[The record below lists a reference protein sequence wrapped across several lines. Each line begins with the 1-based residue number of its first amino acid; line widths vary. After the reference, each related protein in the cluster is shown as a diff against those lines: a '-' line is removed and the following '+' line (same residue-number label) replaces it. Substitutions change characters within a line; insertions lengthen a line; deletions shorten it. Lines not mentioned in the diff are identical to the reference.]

1 MSNYSKLVLSSFFK
15 LFGIPFVVL
24 STLYYVYDFSLNS
37 VVTAVIY
44 SVLALGCLLAV
55 IVTFKLNK
63 TALRGMATV
72 AITYLS
78 VYLVALKMNLN
89 TTPMEYLKGV
99 IFTVLAIAFITFFRC
114 VLLPKKDCAFY
125 TLRKVL
131 FVIIAFITLFL
142 PLLLL
147 CYLIATNS
155 LISSDIIIALA
166 QTNGAEGAEFFVSN
180 VNYKWLLALLFLIA
194 VIYINCKAYENL
206 TCDPK
211 AKVTTSFSIAIIL
224 IGSIFLAIPR
234 IDYLPFAVVKV
245 TSRQLDNFALYKQ
258 QKGVRLQKLSTLT
271 SLKLNPDVDK
281 DGNLFVLVIGESQS
295 ASHIQAYGYQKAT
308 TPKLVERLKEPN
320 HLLFN
325 NVFSSWPQTV
335 QALSY
340 ALTNA
345 NQYNQVDVS
354 DAYSLIEIA
363 RAVGFD
369 TYWLS
374 NQRKYGMY
382 ETPITVI
389 SSTANHEIWTN
400 GSAKMEGVFFDEE
413 LVNRLP
419 KVEPNKNTL
428 IIVHLMGSHQ
438 KYEKRVPK
446 EFRQFKGTDE
456 VVASYDNSILYTD
469 YVVDEIYSKV
479 KQNPAFKAL
488 VYFSDHGEEPHVVG
502 GHDPVN
508 VTYQMLKVPLFVYL
522 SDSYR
527 KNHLNLFESLKTNEH
542 KYFSKDSKDLDY
554 TVVSYEYPAPYT
566 GLNEPYYPIVD
577 EKNVELSNKYTKL
590 GEKEKDVLFFG
601 RLAEYRYYDMDDI
614 IERIL
619 NAFE

>member
-24 STLYYVYDFSLNS
+24 SIIYYVYDFSLNS

-295 ASHIQAYGYQKAT
+295 ASHIQAYGYQKST

-345 NQYNQVDVS
+345 NQYNQVEVS

-419 KVEPNKNTL
+419 KVDPNKNTL
-428 IIVHLMGSHQ
+428 IIIHLMGSHQ

-446 EFRQFKGTDE
+446 EFRQFTGADE

-469 YVVDEIYSKV
+469 YVVDEIYNKA
-479 KQNPAFKAL
+479 KKNPAFKAL

-542 KYFSKDSKDLDY
+542 KYFSNDLIFDLMVSLMRIEGVPNFEESLNLSSKKYRLDKASTLTMY
-554 TVVSYEYPAPYT
+554 
-566 GLNEPYYPIVD
+566 GKKHINEFSE
-577 EKNVELSNKYTKL
+577 EKN
-590 GEKEKDVLFFG
+590 
-601 RLAEYRYYDMDDI
+601 
-614 IERIL
+614 
-619 NAFE
+619 

>member
-166 QTNGAEGAEFFVSN
+166 QTNGAEGAEFFVTN

-345 NQYNQVDVS
+345 NQYNQVEVS

-419 KVEPNKNTL
+419 KVDPNKNTL
-428 IIVHLMGSHQ
+428 IIIHLMGSHQ

-446 EFRQFKGTDE
+446 EFRQFTGADE

-469 YVVDEIYSKV
+469 YVVDEIYNKA
-479 KQNPAFKAL
+479 KKNPAFKAL

-527 KNHLNLFESLKTNEH
+527 KNHLNLFESLKSNEH
-542 KYFSKDSKDLDY
+542 KYFSNDLIFDLMVSLMRIEGVPNFEESLNLSSKKYRLDKASTLTMY
-554 TVVSYEYPAPYT
+554 
-566 GLNEPYYPIVD
+566 GKKHINEFSE
-577 EKNVELSNKYTKL
+577 EKN
-590 GEKEKDVLFFG
+590 
-601 RLAEYRYYDMDDI
+601 
-614 IERIL
+614 
-619 NAFE
+619 

>member
-114 VLLPKKDCAFY
+114 VLLPQKDCAFY

-345 NQYNQVDVS
+345 NQYNQVEVS

-419 KVEPNKNTL
+419 KVDPNKNTL
-428 IIVHLMGSHQ
+428 IIIHLMGSHQ

-446 EFRQFKGTDE
+446 EFRQFTGADE

-469 YVVDEIYSKV
+469 YVVDEIYNKA
-479 KQNPAFKAL
+479 KKNPAFKAL

-527 KNHLNLFESLKTNEH
+527 KNHLNLFESLKSNEH
-542 KYFSKDSKDLDY
+542 KYFSNDLIFDLMVSLMRIEGVPNFEESLNLSSKKYRLDKASTLTMY
-554 TVVSYEYPAPYT
+554 
-566 GLNEPYYPIVD
+566 GKKHINEFSE
-577 EKNVELSNKYTKL
+577 EKN
-590 GEKEKDVLFFG
+590 
-601 RLAEYRYYDMDDI
+601 
-614 IERIL
+614 
-619 NAFE
+619 

>member
-345 NQYNQVDVS
+345 NQYNQVEVS

-419 KVEPNKNTL
+419 KVDPNKNTL
-428 IIVHLMGSHQ
+428 IIIHLMGSHQ

-446 EFRQFKGTDE
+446 EFRQFTGADE

-469 YVVDEIYSKV
+469 YVVDEIYNKA
-479 KQNPAFKAL
+479 KKNPAFKVL

-542 KYFSKDSKDLDY
+542 KYFSNDLIFDLMVSLMRIEGVPNFEESLNLSSKKYRLDKASTLTMY
-554 TVVSYEYPAPYT
+554 
-566 GLNEPYYPIVD
+566 GKKHINEFSE
-577 EKNVELSNKYTKL
+577 EKK
-590 GEKEKDVLFFG
+590 
-601 RLAEYRYYDMDDI
+601 
-614 IERIL
+614 
-619 NAFE
+619 

>member
-24 STLYYVYDFSLNS
+24 STIYYVYDFSLNS

-345 NQYNQVDVS
+345 NQYNQVEVS

-419 KVEPNKNTL
+419 KVDPNKNTL
-428 IIVHLMGSHQ
+428 IIIHLMGSHQ

-446 EFRQFKGTDE
+446 EFRQFTGADE

-469 YVVDEIYSKV
+469 YVVDEIYNKA
-479 KQNPAFKAL
+479 KKNPAFKAL

-542 KYFSKDSKDLDY
+542 KYFSNDLIFDLMVSLMRIEGVPNFEESLNLSSKEYRLDKDSTLTMYGKKHI
-554 TVVSYEYPAPYT
+554 
-566 GLNEPYYPIVD
+566 NEFSE
-577 EKNVELSNKYTKL
+577 EKN
-590 GEKEKDVLFFG
+590 
-601 RLAEYRYYDMDDI
+601 
-614 IERIL
+614 
-619 NAFE
+619 

>member
-1 MSNYSKLVLSSFFK
+1 MINYSKLVLSSFFK
-15 LFGIPFVVL
+15 LFCIPFVVL
-24 STLYYVYDFSLNS
+24 YTLYYVYDFSLNS

-63 TALRGMATV
+63 TALSGMTVV

-180 VNYKWLLALLFLIA
+180 VNYKWLLALLFLVA
-194 VIYINCKAYENL
+194 VVYINCKAYKNL
-206 TCDPK
+206 TCNPK
-211 AKVTTSFSIAIIL
+211 AKVTTSLSIMMIL
-224 IGSIFLAIPR
+224 IGSVFLAIPR
-234 IDYLPFAVVKV
+234 IDYLPFAVVKI

-258 QKGVRLQKLSTLT
+258 QKGVRLQKLSSLT
-271 SLKLNPDVDK
+271 SLKLNPDADK
-281 DGNLFVLVIGESQS
+281 DGNLFVLVVGESQS
-295 ASHIQAYGYQKAT
+295 ASHIQAYGYKNAT

-345 NQYNQVDVS
+345 NQYNQVEVS

-522 SDSYR
+522 SDSYS
-527 KNHLNLFESLKTNEH
+527 KNHLNLIETLRSNEH
-542 KYFSKDSKDLDY
+542 KYFSNDLIFDLMVSLMRIEGVPNFEESLNLSSKKYRLDKDSTLTMYGKKHI
-554 TVVSYEYPAPYT
+554 
-566 GLNEPYYPIVD
+566 NEFSE
-577 EKNVELSNKYTKL
+577 EKN
-590 GEKEKDVLFFG
+590 
-601 RLAEYRYYDMDDI
+601 
-614 IERIL
+614 
-619 NAFE
+619 

>member
-245 TSRQLDNFALYKQ
+245 TSRQLDNFAFYKQ

-271 SLKLNPDVDK
+271 SLKLNPDVEK

-345 NQYNQVDVS
+345 NQYNQVEVS

-419 KVEPNKNTL
+419 KVDPNKNTL
-428 IIVHLMGSHQ
+428 IIIHLMGSHQ

-446 EFRQFKGTDE
+446 EFRQFTGADE

-469 YVVDEIYSKV
+469 YVVDEIYNKA
-479 KQNPAFKAL
+479 KKNPAFKAL

-527 KNHLNLFESLKTNEH
+527 KNHLNLFESLKSNEH
-542 KYFSKDSKDLDY
+542 KYFSNDLIFDLMVSLMRIEGVPNFEESLNLSSKKYRLDKASTLTMY
-554 TVVSYEYPAPYT
+554 
-566 GLNEPYYPIVD
+566 GKKHINEFS
-577 EKNVELSNKYTKL
+577 EEEN
-590 GEKEKDVLFFG
+590 
-601 RLAEYRYYDMDDI
+601 
-614 IERIL
+614 
-619 NAFE
+619 

>member
-245 TSRQLDNFALYKQ
+245 TSRQLDNFAFYKQ

-345 NQYNQVDVS
+345 NQYNQVEVS
-354 DAYSLIEIA
+354 DAYSLIELP

-419 KVEPNKNTL
+419 KVDPNKNTL
-428 IIVHLMGSHQ
+428 IIIHLMGSHQ

-446 EFRQFKGTDE
+446 EFRQFTGADE

-469 YVVDEIYSKV
+469 YVVDEIYNKA
-479 KQNPAFKAL
+479 KKNPAFKAL

-508 VTYQMLKVPLFVYL
+508 VTY
-522 SDSYR
+522 
-527 KNHLNLFESLKTNEH
+527 
-542 KYFSKDSKDLDY
+542 
-554 TVVSYEYPAPYT
+554 
-566 GLNEPYYPIVD
+566 
-577 EKNVELSNKYTKL
+577 
-590 GEKEKDVLFFG
+590 
-601 RLAEYRYYDMDDI
+601 
-614 IERIL
+614 
-619 NAFE
+619 

>member
-245 TSRQLDNFALYKQ
+245 TSRQLDNFASYKQ

-345 NQYNQVDVS
+345 NQYNQVEVS

-419 KVEPNKNTL
+419 KVDPNKNTL
-428 IIVHLMGSHQ
+428 IIIHLMGSHQ

-446 EFRQFKGTDE
+446 EFRQFTGADE

-469 YVVDEIYSKV
+469 YVVDEIYNKA
-479 KQNPAFKAL
+479 KKNPAFKAL

-527 KNHLNLFESLKTNEH
+527 KNHLNLFESLKSNEH
-542 KYFSKDSKDLDY
+542 KYFSNDLIFDLMVSLMRIEGVPNFEESLNLSSKKYRLDKASTLTMY
-554 TVVSYEYPAPYT
+554 
-566 GLNEPYYPIVD
+566 GKKHINEFSE
-577 EKNVELSNKYTKL
+577 EKN
-590 GEKEKDVLFFG
+590 
-601 RLAEYRYYDMDDI
+601 
-614 IERIL
+614 
-619 NAFE
+619 

>member
-24 STLYYVYDFSLNS
+24 SNLYYVYDFSLNS

-180 VNYKWLLALLFLIA
+180 VNYKWLLAILFLIA

-345 NQYNQVDVS
+345 NQYNQVEVS

-419 KVEPNKNTL
+419 KVDPNKNTL
-428 IIVHLMGSHQ
+428 IIIHLMGSHQ

-446 EFRQFKGTDE
+446 EFRQFTGADE

-469 YVVDEIYSKV
+469 YVVDEIYNKA
-479 KQNPAFKAL
+479 KKNPAFKAL

-527 KNHLNLFESLKTNEH
+527 KNHLNLFESLKSNEH
-542 KYFSKDSKDLDY
+542 KYFSNDLIFDLMVSLMRIEGVPNFEESLNLSSKKYRLDKASTLTMY
-554 TVVSYEYPAPYT
+554 
-566 GLNEPYYPIVD
+566 GKKHINEFS
-577 EKNVELSNKYTKL
+577 EEEN
-590 GEKEKDVLFFG
+590 
-601 RLAEYRYYDMDDI
+601 
-614 IERIL
+614 
-619 NAFE
+619 

>member
-345 NQYNQVDVS
+345 NQYNQVEVS

-419 KVEPNKNTL
+419 KVDPNKNTL
-428 IIVHLMGSHQ
+428 IIIHLMGSHQ

-446 EFRQFKGTDE
+446 EFRQFTGADE

-469 YVVDEIYSKV
+469 YVVDEIYNNAK
-479 KQNPAFKAL
+479 KNPAFKAL

-542 KYFSKDSKDLDY
+542 KYFSNDLIFDLMVSLMRIEGVPNFEESLNLSSKKYRLDKASTLTMY
-554 TVVSYEYPAPYT
+554 
-566 GLNEPYYPIVD
+566 GKKHINEFSE
-577 EKNVELSNKYTKL
+577 EKN
-590 GEKEKDVLFFG
+590 
-601 RLAEYRYYDMDDI
+601 
-614 IERIL
+614 
-619 NAFE
+619 

>member
-345 NQYNQVDVS
+345 NQYNQVEVS

-363 RAVGFD
+363 RAVDFD

-419 KVEPNKNTL
+419 KVDPNKNTL
-428 IIVHLMGSHQ
+428 IIIHLMGSHQ

-446 EFRQFKGTDE
+446 EFRQFTGADE

-469 YVVDEIYSKV
+469 YVVDEIYNKA
-479 KQNPAFKAL
+479 KKNPAFKAL

-527 KNHLNLFESLKTNEH
+527 KNHLNLFESLKSNEH
-542 KYFSKDSKDLDY
+542 KYFSNDLIFDLMVSLMRIEGVPNFEESLNLSSKKYRLDKASTLTMY
-554 TVVSYEYPAPYT
+554 
-566 GLNEPYYPIVD
+566 GKKHINEFSE
-577 EKNVELSNKYTKL
+577 EKN
-590 GEKEKDVLFFG
+590 
-601 RLAEYRYYDMDDI
+601 
-614 IERIL
+614 
-619 NAFE
+619 

>member
-131 FVIIAFITLFL
+131 FVTIAFITLFL

-345 NQYNQVDVS
+345 NQYNQVEVS

-419 KVEPNKNTL
+419 KVDPNKNTL
-428 IIVHLMGSHQ
+428 IIIHLMGSHQ

-446 EFRQFKGTDE
+446 EFRQFTGADE

-469 YVVDEIYSKV
+469 YVVDEIYNKA
-479 KQNPAFKAL
+479 KKNPAFKAL

-542 KYFSKDSKDLDY
+542 KYFSNDLIFDLMVSLMRIEGVPNFEESLNLSSKKYRLDKASTLTMY
-554 TVVSYEYPAPYT
+554 
-566 GLNEPYYPIVD
+566 GKKHINEFSE
-577 EKNVELSNKYTKL
+577 EKN
-590 GEKEKDVLFFG
+590 
-601 RLAEYRYYDMDDI
+601 
-614 IERIL
+614 
-619 NAFE
+619 

>member
-24 STLYYVYDFSLNS
+24 STIYYVYDFSLNS

-345 NQYNQVDVS
+345 NQYNQVEVS

-419 KVEPNKNTL
+419 KVDPNKNTL
-428 IIVHLMGSHQ
+428 IIIHLMGSHQ

-446 EFRQFKGTDE
+446 EFRQFTGADE

-469 YVVDEIYSKV
+469 YVVDEIYNKA
-479 KQNPAFKAL
+479 KKNPAFKAL

-522 SDSYR
+522 SDSYS
-527 KNHLNLFESLKTNEH
+527 KNHLNLIETLRSNEH
-542 KYFSKDSKDLDY
+542 KYFSNDLIFDLMVSLMRINGVPSFEESLNLSSKEYRLDKDSTLTMYGKKHI
-554 TVVSYEYPAPYT
+554 
-566 GLNEPYYPIVD
+566 NEFSE
-577 EKNVELSNKYTKL
+577 EKN
-590 GEKEKDVLFFG
+590 
-601 RLAEYRYYDMDDI
+601 
-614 IERIL
+614 
-619 NAFE
+619 

>member
-258 QKGVRLQKLSTLT
+258 QKGVRFQKLSPLT

-345 NQYNQVDVS
+345 NQYNQVEVS

-419 KVEPNKNTL
+419 KVDPNKNTL
-428 IIVHLMGSHQ
+428 IIIHLMGSHQ

-446 EFRQFKGTDE
+446 EFRQFTGADE

-469 YVVDEIYSKV
+469 YVVDEIYNKA
-479 KQNPAFKAL
+479 KKNPAFKAL

-542 KYFSKDSKDLDY
+542 KYFSNDLIFDLMVSLMRIEGVPNFEESLNLSSKKYRLDKASTLTMY
-554 TVVSYEYPAPYT
+554 
-566 GLNEPYYPIVD
+566 GKKHINEFSE
-577 EKNVELSNKYTKL
+577 EKN
-590 GEKEKDVLFFG
+590 
-601 RLAEYRYYDMDDI
+601 
-614 IERIL
+614 
-619 NAFE
+619 

>member
-114 VLLPKKDCAFY
+114 VILPKKDCAFY
-125 TLRKVL
+125 TLRNVL

-345 NQYNQVDVS
+345 NQYNQVEVS

-419 KVEPNKNTL
+419 KVDPNKNTL
-428 IIVHLMGSHQ
+428 IIIHLMGSHQ

-446 EFRQFKGTDE
+446 EFRQFTGADE

-469 YVVDEIYSKV
+469 YVVDEIYNKA
-479 KQNPAFKAL
+479 KKNPAFKAL

-527 KNHLNLFESLKTNEH
+527 KNHLNLFESLKSNEH
-542 KYFSKDSKDLDY
+542 KYFSNDLIFDLMVSLMRIEGVPNFEESLNLSSKKYRLDKASTLTMY
-554 TVVSYEYPAPYT
+554 
-566 GLNEPYYPIVD
+566 GKKHINEFSE
-577 EKNVELSNKYTKL
+577 EKN
-590 GEKEKDVLFFG
+590 
-601 RLAEYRYYDMDDI
+601 
-614 IERIL
+614 
-619 NAFE
+619 

>member
-114 VLLPKKDCAFY
+114 VILPKKDCAFY

-224 IGSIFLAIPR
+224 IGNIFLAIPR

-345 NQYNQVDVS
+345 NQYNQVEVS

-419 KVEPNKNTL
+419 KVDPNKNTL
-428 IIVHLMGSHQ
+428 IIIHLMGSHQ

-446 EFRQFKGTDE
+446 EFRQFTGADE

-469 YVVDEIYSKV
+469 YVVDEIYNKA
-479 KQNPAFKAL
+479 KKNPAFKAL

-527 KNHLNLFESLKTNEH
+527 KNHLNLFESLKSNEH
-542 KYFSKDSKDLDY
+542 KYFSNDLIFDLMVSLMRIEGVPNFEESLNLSSKKYRLDKASTLTMY
-554 TVVSYEYPAPYT
+554 
-566 GLNEPYYPIVD
+566 GKKHINEFSE
-577 EKNVELSNKYTKL
+577 EKN
-590 GEKEKDVLFFG
+590 
-601 RLAEYRYYDMDDI
+601 
-614 IERIL
+614 
-619 NAFE
+619 

>member
-345 NQYNQVDVS
+345 NQYNQVEVS

-419 KVEPNKNTL
+419 KVDPNKNTL
-428 IIVHLMGSHQ
+428 IIIHLMGSHQ

-446 EFRQFKGTDE
+446 EFRQFTGADE

-469 YVVDEIYSKV
+469 YVVDEIYNKA
-479 KQNPAFKAL
+479 KKNPAFKAL

-527 KNHLNLFESLKTNEH
+527 KNHLNLFESLKSNEH
-542 KYFSKDSKDLDY
+542 KYFSNDLIFDLMVSLMRIEGVPNFEESLNLSSKEYRLDKDSTLTMYGKKHI
-554 TVVSYEYPAPYT
+554 
-566 GLNEPYYPIVD
+566 NEFSE
-577 EKNVELSNKYTKL
+577 EKN
-590 GEKEKDVLFFG
+590 
-601 RLAEYRYYDMDDI
+601 
-614 IERIL
+614 
-619 NAFE
+619 

>member
-44 SVLALGCLLAV
+44 SVLALCCLLAV

-245 TSRQLDNFALYKQ
+245 TSRQLDNFALYMQ

-345 NQYNQVDVS
+345 NQYNQVEVS

-419 KVEPNKNTL
+419 KVDPNKNTL
-428 IIVHLMGSHQ
+428 IIIHLMGSHQ

-446 EFRQFKGTDE
+446 EFRQFTGADE

-469 YVVDEIYSKV
+469 YVVDEIYNKA
-479 KQNPAFKAL
+479 KKNPAFKAL

-527 KNHLNLFESLKTNEH
+527 KNHLNLFESLKSNEH
-542 KYFSKDSKDLDY
+542 KYFSNDLIFDLMVSLMRIEGVPNFEESLNLSSKKYRLDKASTLTMY
-554 TVVSYEYPAPYT
+554 
-566 GLNEPYYPIVD
+566 GKKHINEFSE
-577 EKNVELSNKYTKL
+577 EKN
-590 GEKEKDVLFFG
+590 
-601 RLAEYRYYDMDDI
+601 
-614 IERIL
+614 
-619 NAFE
+619 

>member
-245 TSRQLDNFALYKQ
+245 TSRQLDNFALYMQ

-345 NQYNQVDVS
+345 NQYNQVEVS

-419 KVEPNKNTL
+419 KVDPNKNTL
-428 IIVHLMGSHQ
+428 IIIHLMGSHQ

-446 EFRQFKGTDE
+446 EFRQFTGADE

-469 YVVDEIYSKV
+469 YVVDEIYNKA
-479 KQNPAFKAL
+479 KKNPAFKAL

-527 KNHLNLFESLKTNEH
+527 KNHLNLFESLKSNEH
-542 KYFSKDSKDLDY
+542 KYFSNDLIFDLMVSLMRIEGVPNFEESLNLSSKKYRLDKASTLTMY
-554 TVVSYEYPAPYT
+554 
-566 GLNEPYYPIVD
+566 GKKHINEFSE
-577 EKNVELSNKYTKL
+577 EKN
-590 GEKEKDVLFFG
+590 
-601 RLAEYRYYDMDDI
+601 
-614 IERIL
+614 
-619 NAFE
+619 

>member
-194 VIYINCKAYENL
+194 VIYINRKAYENL

-522 SDSYR
+522 SDSYS
-527 KNHLNLFESLKTNEH
+527 KNHLNLIETLRSNEH
-542 KYFSKDSKDLDY
+542 KYFSNDLIFDLMVSLMRINGVPSFEESLNLSSKEYRLDKDSTLTMYGKKHI
-554 TVVSYEYPAPYT
+554 
-566 GLNEPYYPIVD
+566 NEFSE
-577 EKNVELSNKYTKL
+577 EKN
-590 GEKEKDVLFFG
+590 
-601 RLAEYRYYDMDDI
+601 
-614 IERIL
+614 
-619 NAFE
+619 

>member
-114 VLLPKKDCAFY
+114 VLLPKKYCAFY

-345 NQYNQVDVS
+345 NQYNQVEVS

-419 KVEPNKNTL
+419 KVDPNKNTL
-428 IIVHLMGSHQ
+428 IIIHLMGSHQ

-446 EFRQFKGTDE
+446 EFRQFTGADE

-469 YVVDEIYSKV
+469 YVVDEIYNKA
-479 KQNPAFKAL
+479 KKNPAFKAL

-542 KYFSKDSKDLDY
+542 KYFSNDLIFDLMVSLMRIEGVPNFEESLNLSSKKYRLDKASTLTMY
-554 TVVSYEYPAPYT
+554 
-566 GLNEPYYPIVD
+566 GKKHINEFSE
-577 EKNVELSNKYTKL
+577 EKN
-590 GEKEKDVLFFG
+590 
-601 RLAEYRYYDMDDI
+601 
-614 IERIL
+614 
-619 NAFE
+619 

>member
-345 NQYNQVDVS
+345 NQYNQVEVS

-419 KVEPNKNTL
+419 KVAPNKNTL
-428 IIVHLMGSHQ
+428 IIIHLMGSHQ

-446 EFRQFKGTDE
+446 EFRQFTGADE

-469 YVVDEIYSKV
+469 YVVDEIYNKA
-479 KQNPAFKAL
+479 KKNPAFKAL

-527 KNHLNLFESLKTNEH
+527 KNHLNLFESLKSNEH
-542 KYFSKDSKDLDY
+542 KYFSNDLIFDLMVSLMRIEGVPNFEESLNLSSKKYRLDKASTLTMY
-554 TVVSYEYPAPYT
+554 
-566 GLNEPYYPIVD
+566 GKKHINEFSE
-577 EKNVELSNKYTKL
+577 EKN
-590 GEKEKDVLFFG
+590 
-601 RLAEYRYYDMDDI
+601 
-614 IERIL
+614 
-619 NAFE
+619 

>member
-345 NQYNQVDVS
+345 NQYNQVEVS

-419 KVEPNKNTL
+419 KVDPNKNTL
-428 IIVHLMGSHQ
+428 IIIHLMGSHQ

-446 EFRQFKGTDE
+446 EFRQFTGADE

-469 YVVDEIYSKV
+469 YVVDEIYNKA
-479 KQNPAFKAL
+479 KKNPAFKAL

-542 KYFSKDSKDLDY
+542 KYFSNDLIFDLMVSLMRINGVPSFEESLNLSSKEYRLDKDSTLTMYGKKHI
-554 TVVSYEYPAPYT
+554 
-566 GLNEPYYPIVD
+566 NEFSE
-577 EKNVELSNKYTKL
+577 EKN
-590 GEKEKDVLFFG
+590 
-601 RLAEYRYYDMDDI
+601 
-614 IERIL
+614 
-619 NAFE
+619 

>member
-24 STLYYVYDFSLNS
+24 STLYYFYDFSLNS

-345 NQYNQVDVS
+345 NQYNQVEVS

-419 KVEPNKNTL
+419 KVDPNKNTL
-428 IIVHLMGSHQ
+428 IIIHLMGSHQ

-446 EFRQFKGTDE
+446 EFRQFTGADE

-469 YVVDEIYSKV
+469 YVVDEIYNKA
-479 KQNPAFKAL
+479 KKNPAFKAL

-542 KYFSKDSKDLDY
+542 KYFSNDLIFDLMVSLMRIEGVPNFEESLNLSSKKYRLDKASTLTMY
-554 TVVSYEYPAPYT
+554 
-566 GLNEPYYPIVD
+566 GKKHINEFSE
-577 EKNVELSNKYTKL
+577 EKN
-590 GEKEKDVLFFG
+590 
-601 RLAEYRYYDMDDI
+601 
-614 IERIL
+614 
-619 NAFE
+619 

>member
-55 IVTFKLNK
+55 IVTFKLSK

-345 NQYNQVDVS
+345 NQYNQVEVS

-363 RAVGFD
+363 RAVDFD

-419 KVEPNKNTL
+419 KVDPNKNTL
-428 IIVHLMGSHQ
+428 IIIHLMGSHQ

-446 EFRQFKGTDE
+446 EFRQFTGADE

-469 YVVDEIYSKV
+469 YVVDEIYNKA
-479 KQNPAFKAL
+479 KKNPAFKAL

-527 KNHLNLFESLKTNEH
+527 KNHLNLFESLKSNEH
-542 KYFSKDSKDLDY
+542 KYFSNDLIFDLMVSLMRIEGVPNFEESLNLSSKKYRLDKASTLTMY
-554 TVVSYEYPAPYT
+554 
-566 GLNEPYYPIVD
+566 GKKHINEFSE
-577 EKNVELSNKYTKL
+577 EKN
-590 GEKEKDVLFFG
+590 
-601 RLAEYRYYDMDDI
+601 
-614 IERIL
+614 
-619 NAFE
+619 

>member
-295 ASHIQAYGYQKAT
+295 ASHIQAYGYQKAP

-345 NQYNQVDVS
+345 NQYNQVEVS

-419 KVEPNKNTL
+419 KVDPNKNTL
-428 IIVHLMGSHQ
+428 IIIHLMGSHQ

-446 EFRQFKGTDE
+446 EFRQFTGADE

-469 YVVDEIYSKV
+469 YVVDEIYNKA
-479 KQNPAFKAL
+479 KKNPAFKAL

-542 KYFSKDSKDLDY
+542 KYFSNDLIFDLMVSLMRIEGVPNFEESLNLSSKKYRLDKASTLTMY
-554 TVVSYEYPAPYT
+554 
-566 GLNEPYYPIVD
+566 GKKHINEFSE
-577 EKNVELSNKYTKL
+577 EKN
-590 GEKEKDVLFFG
+590 
-601 RLAEYRYYDMDDI
+601 
-614 IERIL
+614 
-619 NAFE
+619 

>member
-345 NQYNQVDVS
+345 NQYNQVEVS

-419 KVEPNKNTL
+419 KVDPNKNTL
-428 IIVHLMGSHQ
+428 IIIHLMGSHQ

-446 EFRQFKGTDE
+446 EFRQFTGADE

-469 YVVDEIYSKV
+469 YVVDEIYNKA
-479 KQNPAFKAL
+479 KKNPAFKAL

-527 KNHLNLFESLKTNEH
+527 KNHLNLFESLKSNEH
-542 KYFSKDSKDLDY
+542 KYFSNDLIFDLMVSLMRIEGVPNFEESLNLSSKKYRLDKASTLTMY
-554 TVVSYEYPAPYT
+554 
-566 GLNEPYYPIVD
+566 GKKHINEFSE
-577 EKNVELSNKYTKL
+577 EKN
-590 GEKEKDVLFFG
+590 
-601 RLAEYRYYDMDDI
+601 
-614 IERIL
+614 
-619 NAFE
+619 

>member
-345 NQYNQVDVS
+345 NQYNQVEVS

-419 KVEPNKNTL
+419 KVDPNKNTF
-428 IIVHLMGSHQ
+428 IIIHLMGSHQ

-446 EFRQFKGTDE
+446 EFRQFTGADE

-469 YVVDEIYSKV
+469 YVVDEIYNKA
-479 KQNPAFKAL
+479 KKNPAFKAL

-527 KNHLNLFESLKTNEH
+527 KNHLNLFESLKSNEH
-542 KYFSKDSKDLDY
+542 KYFSNDLIFDLMVSLMRIEGVPNFEESLNLSSKKYRLDKASTLTMY
-554 TVVSYEYPAPYT
+554 
-566 GLNEPYYPIVD
+566 GKKHINEFSE
-577 EKNVELSNKYTKL
+577 EKN
-590 GEKEKDVLFFG
+590 
-601 RLAEYRYYDMDDI
+601 
-614 IERIL
+614 
-619 NAFE
+619 

>member
-206 TCDPK
+206 TCDPT

-345 NQYNQVDVS
+345 NQYNQVEVS

-419 KVEPNKNTL
+419 KVDPNKNTL
-428 IIVHLMGSHQ
+428 IIIHLMGSHQ

-446 EFRQFKGTDE
+446 EFRQFTGADE

-469 YVVDEIYSKV
+469 YVVDEIYNKA
-479 KQNPAFKAL
+479 KKNPAFKAL

-542 KYFSKDSKDLDY
+542 KYFSNDLIFDLMVSLMRIEGVPNFEESLNLSSKKYRLDKASTLTMY
-554 TVVSYEYPAPYT
+554 
-566 GLNEPYYPIVD
+566 GKKHINEFSE
-577 EKNVELSNKYTKL
+577 EKN
-590 GEKEKDVLFFG
+590 
-601 RLAEYRYYDMDDI
+601 
-614 IERIL
+614 
-619 NAFE
+619 

>member
-308 TPKLVERLKEPN
+308 TPKLMERLKEPN

-345 NQYNQVDVS
+345 NQYNQVEVS

-419 KVEPNKNTL
+419 KVAPNKNTL
-428 IIVHLMGSHQ
+428 IIIHLMGSHQ

-446 EFRQFKGTDE
+446 EFRQFTGADE

-469 YVVDEIYSKV
+469 YVVDEIYNKA
-479 KQNPAFKAL
+479 KKNPAFKAI

-527 KNHLNLFESLKTNEH
+527 KNHLNLFESLKSNEH
-542 KYFSKDSKDLDY
+542 KYFSNDLIFDLMVSLMRIEGVPNFEESLNLSSKKYRLDKASTLTMY
-554 TVVSYEYPAPYT
+554 
-566 GLNEPYYPIVD
+566 GKKHINEFSE
-577 EKNVELSNKYTKL
+577 EKN
-590 GEKEKDVLFFG
+590 
-601 RLAEYRYYDMDDI
+601 
-614 IERIL
+614 
-619 NAFE
+619 

>member
-245 TSRQLDNFALYKQ
+245 TSRQLDNFAFYKQ

-345 NQYNQVDVS
+345 NQYNQVEVS

-419 KVEPNKNTL
+419 KVDPNKNTL
-428 IIVHLMGSHQ
+428 IIIHLMGSHQ

-446 EFRQFKGTDE
+446 EFRQFTGADE

-469 YVVDEIYSKV
+469 YVVDEIYNKA
-479 KQNPAFKAL
+479 KKNPAFKAL

-542 KYFSKDSKDLDY
+542 KYFSNDLIFDLMVSLMRIEGVPNFEESLNLSSKKYRLDKASTLTMY
-554 TVVSYEYPAPYT
+554 
-566 GLNEPYYPIVD
+566 GKKHINEFS
-577 EKNVELSNKYTKL
+577 EEEN
-590 GEKEKDVLFFG
+590 
-601 RLAEYRYYDMDDI
+601 
-614 IERIL
+614 
-619 NAFE
+619 

>member
-24 STLYYVYDFSLNS
+24 STLYYVYDFSLTS

-258 QKGVRLQKLSTLT
+258 QKGVRLQKLSTLN

-345 NQYNQVDVS
+345 NQYNQVEVS

-419 KVEPNKNTL
+419 KVDPNKNTL
-428 IIVHLMGSHQ
+428 IIIHLMGSHQ

-446 EFRQFKGTDE
+446 EFRQFTGADE

-469 YVVDEIYSKV
+469 YVVDEIYNKA
-479 KQNPAFKAL
+479 KKNPAFKAL

-527 KNHLNLFESLKTNEH
+527 KNHLNLFESLKSNEH
-542 KYFSKDSKDLDY
+542 KYFSNDLIFDLMVSLMRIEGVPNFEESLNLSSKKYRLDKASTLTMY
-554 TVVSYEYPAPYT
+554 
-566 GLNEPYYPIVD
+566 GKKHINEFSE
-577 EKNVELSNKYTKL
+577 EKN
-590 GEKEKDVLFFG
+590 
-601 RLAEYRYYDMDDI
+601 
-614 IERIL
+614 
-619 NAFE
+619 

>member
-345 NQYNQVDVS
+345 NQYNQVEVS

-419 KVEPNKNTL
+419 KVDPNKNTL
-428 IIVHLMGSHQ
+428 IIIHLMGSHQ

-446 EFRQFKGTDE
+446 EFRQFTGADE

-522 SDSYR
+522 SDSYS
-527 KNHLNLFESLKTNEH
+527 KNHLNLIETLRSNEH
-542 KYFSKDSKDLDY
+542 KYFSNDLIFDLMVSLMRINGVPSFEESLNLSSKEYRLDKDSTLTMYGKKHI
-554 TVVSYEYPAPYT
+554 
-566 GLNEPYYPIVD
+566 NEFSE
-577 EKNVELSNKYTKL
+577 EKN
-590 GEKEKDVLFFG
+590 
-601 RLAEYRYYDMDDI
+601 
-614 IERIL
+614 
-619 NAFE
+619 

>member
-320 HLLFN
+320 YLLFN

-345 NQYNQVDVS
+345 NQYNQVEVS

-419 KVEPNKNTL
+419 KVDPNKNTL
-428 IIVHLMGSHQ
+428 IIIHLMGSHQ

-446 EFRQFKGTDE
+446 EFRQFTGADE

-469 YVVDEIYSKV
+469 YVVDEIYNKA
-479 KQNPAFKAL
+479 KKNPAFKAL

-527 KNHLNLFESLKTNEH
+527 KNHLNLFESLKSNEH
-542 KYFSKDSKDLDY
+542 KYFSNDLIFDLMVSLMRIEGVPNFEESLNLSSKKYRLDKASTLTMY
-554 TVVSYEYPAPYT
+554 
-566 GLNEPYYPIVD
+566 GKKHINEFSE
-577 EKNVELSNKYTKL
+577 EKN
-590 GEKEKDVLFFG
+590 
-601 RLAEYRYYDMDDI
+601 
-614 IERIL
+614 
-619 NAFE
+619 

>member
-245 TSRQLDNFALYKQ
+245 TSRQLDNSALYKQ

-345 NQYNQVDVS
+345 NQYNQVEVS

-400 GSAKMEGVFFDEE
+400 GSGKMEGVFFDEE

-419 KVEPNKNTL
+419 KVDPNKNTL
-428 IIVHLMGSHQ
+428 IIIHLMGSHQ

-446 EFRQFKGTDE
+446 EFRRFTGADE

-469 YVVDEIYSKV
+469 YVVDEIYNKA
-479 KQNPAFKAL
+479 KKNPAFKAL

-542 KYFSKDSKDLDY
+542 KYFSNDLIFDLMVSLMRIEGVPNFEESLNLSSKKYRLDKAS
-554 TVVSYEYPAPYT
+554 TVTMY
-566 GLNEPYYPIVD
+566 GKKHINEFSE
-577 EKNVELSNKYTKL
+577 EKN
-590 GEKEKDVLFFG
+590 
-601 RLAEYRYYDMDDI
+601 
-614 IERIL
+614 
-619 NAFE
+619 

>member
-114 VLLPKKDCAFY
+114 ALLPKKDCAFY

-345 NQYNQVDVS
+345 NQYNQVEVS

-419 KVEPNKNTL
+419 KVDPNKNTL
-428 IIVHLMGSHQ
+428 IIIHLMGSHQ

-446 EFRQFKGTDE
+446 EFRQFTGADE

-469 YVVDEIYSKV
+469 YVVDEIYNKA
-479 KQNPAFKAL
+479 KKNPAFKAL

-527 KNHLNLFESLKTNEH
+527 KNHLNLFESLKSNEH
-542 KYFSKDSKDLDY
+542 KYFSNDLIFDLMVSLMRIEGVPNFEESLNLSSKKYRLDKASTLTMY
-554 TVVSYEYPAPYT
+554 
-566 GLNEPYYPIVD
+566 GKKHINEFSE
-577 EKNVELSNKYTKL
+577 EKN
-590 GEKEKDVLFFG
+590 
-601 RLAEYRYYDMDDI
+601 
-614 IERIL
+614 
-619 NAFE
+619 

>member
-24 STLYYVYDFSLNS
+24 SIIYYVYDFSLNS

-345 NQYNQVDVS
+345 NQYNQVEVS

-419 KVEPNKNTL
+419 KVDPNKNTL
-428 IIVHLMGSHQ
+428 IIIHLMGSHQ

-446 EFRQFKGTDE
+446 EFRQFTGADE

-469 YVVDEIYSKV
+469 YVVDEIYNKA
-479 KQNPAFKAL
+479 KKNPAFKAL

-542 KYFSKDSKDLDY
+542 KYFSNDLIFDLMVSLMRIEGVPNFEESLNLSSKKYRLDKASTLTMY
-554 TVVSYEYPAPYT
+554 
-566 GLNEPYYPIVD
+566 GKKHINEFSE
-577 EKNVELSNKYTKL
+577 EKN
-590 GEKEKDVLFFG
+590 
-601 RLAEYRYYDMDDI
+601 
-614 IERIL
+614 
-619 NAFE
+619 

>member
-24 STLYYVYDFSLNS
+24 STIYYVYDFSLNS

-345 NQYNQVDVS
+345 NQYNQVEVS

-419 KVEPNKNTL
+419 KVDPNKNTL
-428 IIVHLMGSHQ
+428 IIIHLMGSHQ

-446 EFRQFKGTDE
+446 EFRQFTGADE

-469 YVVDEIYSKV
+469 YVVDEIYNKA
-479 KQNPAFKAL
+479 KKNPAFKAL

-542 KYFSKDSKDLDY
+542 KYFSNDLIFDLMVSLMRIEGVPNFEESLNLSSKKYRLDKASTLTMY
-554 TVVSYEYPAPYT
+554 
-566 GLNEPYYPIVD
+566 GKKHINEFSEVWRIHEIVRD
-577 EKNVELSNKYTKL
+577 HTFKVRLKN
-590 GEKEKDVLFFG
+590 
-601 RLAEYRYYDMDDI
+601 
-614 IERIL
+614 
-619 NAFE
+619 

>member
-345 NQYNQVDVS
+345 NQYNQVEVS

-419 KVEPNKNTL
+419 KVDPNKNTL
-428 IIVHLMGSHQ
+428 IIIHLMGSHQ

-446 EFRQFKGTDE
+446 EFRQFTGADD

-469 YVVDEIYSKV
+469 YVVDEIYNKA
-479 KQNPAFKAL
+479 KKNPAFKAL

-527 KNHLNLFESLKTNEH
+527 KNHLNLFESLKSNEH
-542 KYFSKDSKDLDY
+542 KYFSNDLIFDLMVSLMRIEGVPNFEESLNLSSKKYRLDKASTLTMY
-554 TVVSYEYPAPYT
+554 
-566 GLNEPYYPIVD
+566 GKKHINEFSE
-577 EKNVELSNKYTKL
+577 EKN
-590 GEKEKDVLFFG
+590 
-601 RLAEYRYYDMDDI
+601 
-614 IERIL
+614 
-619 NAFE
+619 